1 MARIPTWRL
10 VVSGVSLSIAL
21 LIVVPIYMDFKG
33 IRFGPPPREQ
43 TIELSMRDY
52 TFNGT
57 NPTFR
62 FHVGDHVRFV
72 VRNEE
77 QTPIRHNF
85 AIPSLGIP
93 CAGELGPGE
102 IRHVF
107 VTLKKPGTFE
117 YVCCTHRGMGG
128 TLIVTR

>member
-1 MARIPTWRL
+1 MADVRGLRGIL
-10 VVSGVSLSIAL
+10 VAAL
-21 LIVVPIYMDFKG
+21 LAAILAAWVVVLKQRGGRPSA
-33 IRFGPPPREQ
+33 ELQ
-43 TIELSMRDY
+43 TVELSMRDY

-93 CAGELGPGE
+93 CGGELGPGE

-107 VTLKKPGTFE
+107 LTLKKPGTFE

-128 TLIVTR
+128 TLVVTR

>member
-1 MARIPTWRL
+1 MADVRGLRGILVSAL
-10 VVSGVSLSIAL
+10 VVAAVVTGVFIFQRQTGRSPGSVQTVGLS
-21 LIVVPIYMDFKG
+21 V
-33 IRFGPPPREQ
+33 
-43 TIELSMRDY
+43 RDY

-57 NPTFR
+57 NPSFR
-62 FHVGDHVRFV
+62 FKVGDRVRFV

-93 CAGELGPGE
+93 CEQELGPGE
-102 IRHVF
+102 VRHVF
-107 VTLKKPGTFE
+107 LTLKRPGTFE

>member
-1 MARIPTWRL
+1 MANVGRL
-10 VVSGVSLSIAL
+10 RGILVSSLLVAAVAVGVFLFQGRRA
-21 LIVVPIYMDFKG
+21 
-33 IRFGPPPREQ
+33 PRTPSPLQ
-43 TIELSMRDY
+43 TVTLSMRDY

-62 FHVGDHVRFV
+62 FRVGDRVRFV

-77 QTPIRHNF
+77 LTPIRHNF
-85 AIPSLGIP
+85 AIPALGIP
-93 CAGELGPGE
+93 CGTELGPGE

-107 VTLKKPGTFE
+107 LSMMKPGAYE
-117 YVCCTHRGMGG
+117 YLCCTHRGMGG

>member
-1 MARIPTWRL
+1 MADVRGLRGIL
-10 VVSGVSLSIAL
+10 VAAL
-21 LIVVPIYMDFKG
+21 LAAILAAWVVVLKQRG
-33 IRFGPPPREQ
+33 GRSSSELQ
-43 TIELSMRDY
+43 TVELSMRDY

-93 CAGELGPGE
+93 CDRELGPGE

-107 VTLKKPGTFE
+107 VTLKKPGAFE

-128 TLIVTR
+128 TLVVTR

>member
-1 MARIPTWRL
+1 MRGILVAVLLAAIVAVFLKQRADRAPAR
-10 VVSGVSLSIAL
+10 VQDV
-21 LIVVPIYMDFKG
+21 
-33 IRFGPPPREQ
+33 
-43 TIELSMRDY
+43 ELSMRDY

-62 FHVGDHVRFV
+62 FHVGDRVRFV

-93 CAGELGPGE
+93 CDRELGPGE

-107 VTLKKPGTFE
+107 LTLKKPGVFE
-117 YVCCTHRGMGG
+117 YLCCTHRGMGG
-128 TLIVTR
+128 TLVVTR

>member
-1 MARIPTWRL
+1 MADVRGFRGIL
-10 VVSGVSLSIAL
+10 VAAL
-21 LIVVPIYMDFKG
+21 LAAILAAWVVVLKQRG
-33 IRFGPPPREQ
+33 GRTSAELQ
-43 TIELSMRDY
+43 TVELSMRDY

-93 CAGELGPGE
+93 CGGELGPGE

-107 VTLKKPGTFE
+107 LTLKKPGTFE

-128 TLIVTR
+128 TLVVTR

>member
-1 MARIPTWRL
+1 MADVRGLRGIL
-10 VVSGVSLSIAL
+10 VAAL
-21 LIVVPIYMDFKG
+21 LAAMLGAGVVIFSRQRAERSPA
-33 IRFGPPPREQ
+33 PVQ
-43 TIELSMRDY
+43 VVELSMRDY

-62 FHVGDHVRFV
+62 FKVGDRVRFV

-77 QTPIRHNF
+77 PTPIRHNF

-93 CAGELGPGE
+93 CDRELEPGE

-107 VTLKKPGTFE
+107 LTLPRAGTFE

>member
-1 MARIPTWRL
+1 MADVRGLRGIL
-10 VVSGVSLSIAL
+10 VAAL
-21 LIVVPIYMDFKG
+21 LAAILGAWVVVLKQRG
-33 IRFGPPPREQ
+33 GRASSELQ
-43 TIELSMRDY
+43 TVELSMRDY